1 MPRGPRG
8 PMGAMRAARGGGM
21 GRMRGG
27 IMFLQTC
34 LLVLLRREKSYGY
47 SLANDLAQFGFNPQT
62 LDISIIYRALREL
75 ETEGLVS
82 AGWDEKSMGPQR
94 RMYEITPQG
103 LEVLALSMAEL
114 GNRKREI
121 EALEHI
127 YQQATN
133 KNPS

>member
-8 PMGAMRAARGGGM
+8 PMRGGRGGGM
-21 GRMRGG
+21 GPMRGG

-34 LLVLLRREKSYGY
+34 LLALLRRKKSYGY
-47 SLANDLAQFGFNPQT
+47 SLANDLTQFGFNPLT
-62 LDISIIYRALREL
+62 LDMSIIYRALRGL
-75 ETEGLVS
+75 EIEGLVS
-82 AGWDEKSMGPQR
+82 ADWDEKSMGPQR

-103 LEVLALSMAEL
+103 REVLAVWMAEL

-133 KNPS
+133 ENP